1 MPVGPIFC
9 PTCQHVFQ
17 ASQAPRAYSDAGAS
31 LDVGTMAASIFDA
44 QKQLVREEYEKAVVA
59 LVEEKKREH
68 VNRYKSL
75 VFVVTIWLVQVLL
88 SHY

>member
-1 MPVGPIFC
+1 
-9 PTCQHVFQ
+9 
-17 ASQAPRAYSDAGAS
+17 
-31 LDVGTMAASIFDA
+31 MAASIFDA

-59 LVEEKKREH
+59 LVEEKKRER